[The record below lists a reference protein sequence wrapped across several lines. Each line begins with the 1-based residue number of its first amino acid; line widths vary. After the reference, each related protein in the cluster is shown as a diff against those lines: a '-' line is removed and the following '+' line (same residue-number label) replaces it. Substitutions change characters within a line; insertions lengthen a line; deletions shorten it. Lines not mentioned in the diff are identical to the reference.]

1 MFDPF
6 HPASRHSES
15 PLQYPSAG
23 ARTKRDK
30 SMSTQVETPIGVSR
44 EHRRAAM
51 ASMVGTTVEWY
62 DFFIYAQA
70 ASLIFAQLF
79 FAPMGSSGQLVAY
92 VTIGISFVFR
102 PLGAIVAGYFGDKI
116 GRKKVLIATLTLMG
130 AATVGMGLLPTYAT
144 IGIWAP
150 IILIVLRIL
159 QGFSTGGE
167 WGGAALM
174 AVEHAPKG
182 KRGIYGA
189 ATQMGVP
196 LGMLIAV
203 GTLALCTG
211 LLSEEQF
218 EAWGWRIPFLISFVL
233 ILVGFYIRRRVEETP
248 VFKELAERKE
258 RNHTPVRALWRTN
271 KKQVMLAALSFIGTN
286 GNGYI
291 IVGGFIVAYSTR
303 EHGLARVDVLV
314 ASLFAAIVWGVF
326 TLLGAHL
333 SDRYARTTIMNL
345 GNAAMVLCAIPF
357 FLLVDT
363 GELHWIYVALGL
375 FAVGLGLSYGPQPAL
390 YAEMFPAA
398 VRFSGASIGY
408 AIGTVLGGAFVPT
421 ISEALFKGT
430 GTSMSISIYLMILA
444 AISFVATSRIKNRR
458 DEDLNV

>member
-1 MFDPF
+1 M
-6 HPASRHSES
+6 
-15 PLQYPSAG
+15 
-23 ARTKRDK
+23 T
-30 SMSTQVETPIGVSR
+30 TQVETPTGVSR

-150 IILIVLRIL
+150 IILVVLRIL

-258 RNHTPVRALWRTN
+258 RNHTPVRA
-271 KKQVMLAALSFIGTN
+271 S
-286 GNGYI
+286 
-291 IVGGFIVAYSTR
+291 S
-303 EHGLARVDVLV
+303 V
-314 ASLFAAIVWGVF
+314 ASSL
-326 TLLGAHL
+326 
-333 SDRYARTTIMNL
+333 RTRRVNTDSL
-345 GNAAMVLCAIPF
+345 AWTCWWPACSRP
-357 FLLVDT
+357 
-363 GELHWIYVALGL
+363 
-375 FAVGLGLSYGPQPAL
+375 SYGESSPSSARICPIATPA
-390 YAEMFPAA
+390 PP
-398 VRFSGASIGY
+398 S
-408 AIGTVLGGAFVPT
+408 
-421 ISEALFKGT
+421 
-430 GTSMSISIYLMILA
+430 
-444 AISFVATSRIKNRR
+444 
-458 DEDLNV
+458 

>member
-1 MFDPF
+1 
-6 HPASRHSES
+6 
-15 PLQYPSAG
+15 
-23 ARTKRDK
+23 
-30 SMSTQVETPIGVSR
+30 MSTQVETPTGVSR

-92 VTIGISFVFR
+92 VTIGISFIFR
-102 PLGAIVAGYFGDKI
+102 PLGAIVAGYFGDKF

-248 VFKELAERKE
+248 VFKELSERKE

-303 EHGLARVDVLV
+303 EYGLARVDVLV